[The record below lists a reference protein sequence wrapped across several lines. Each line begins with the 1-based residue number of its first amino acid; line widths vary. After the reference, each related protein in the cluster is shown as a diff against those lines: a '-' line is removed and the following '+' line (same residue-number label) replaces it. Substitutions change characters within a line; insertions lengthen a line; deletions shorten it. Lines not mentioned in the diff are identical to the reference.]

1 MLNMQ
6 AAEKQIWSAAASV
19 AHAAVAALQI
29 SLSSYPERVF
39 QQPARV
45 RSYWFKHPRFPLR
58 IRNLNPCFLALLIT
72 AIRNPN
78 FHVVCLT
85 HNSSLITYHLSLSH
99 VGHSRNFQVRWPLHL
114 RADVQ
119 QHA

>member
-72 AIRNPN
+72 AIRNSKVLVD
-78 FHVVCLT
+78 FV
-85 HNSSLITYHLSLSH
+85 
-99 VGHSRNFQVRWPLHL
+99 
-114 RADVQ
+114 A
-119 QHA
+119 